1 MRRRAVALLVA
12 LLGGWL
18 LSGVALAGPA
28 SAHAQLES
36 SNPED
41 GARLTDAP
49 SQVTLHFSE
58 GVSLGAGYAR
68 VLDARQQR
76 VDTGAPKVAGDV
88 LTIPLRD
95 NVPEGGYLVTYR
107 VISSDSH
114 PVAGAFSFAVGNGPL
129 ITAGAGDVSDT
140 TDPGVAVLLPVT
152 RWLGYAGLALA
163 VGIPVLLIVCWPG
176 GWSSVRLRRLAEGG
190 AIAAAVGA
198 LGSFAVQGPYAAG
211 AGLGSV
217 FDVSLLDTTAS
228 TSYGVVLMIRTLL
241 ALYLVAALAPAW
253 RRGEPP
259 TSWMLPASGV
269 AALGLVVTT
278 AAVGHPVAGP
288 WPGLELPI
296 AVIHVAAMTVW
307 LGGLAGLVLGVL
319 RPGIAADELAVA
331 MPRFSRMAFGSV
343 VALVVTGIVQ
353 AVREVGTPA
362 ALVSTTYGWLLVTKL
377 LVVAVILAAA
387 GVSRVWVQQHLGVH
401 HRPAGSR
408 RVTAHAFAATAG
420 DSLSDDVD
428 DAVAE
433 RARAQAGDAVAALPR
448 LRRSVLVELMLAVVV
463 LGVTSVLVGT
473 PPAESAVVQPVD
485 TTLPLKGTSG
495 TSGSVQVTIE
505 PASTGPNVLHL
516 YLFDDAG
523 RLTQPAGI
531 TVTITEPSQQLGP
544 INVKLQPAGPGH
556 YSADAMDI
564 PAAGTWTLQISV
576 RKDEFT
582 AYTASTKFP
591 VR

>member
-1 MRRRAVALLVA
+1 MV
-12 LLGGWL
+12 
-18 LSGVALAGPA
+18 SGVVLAGPA
-28 SAHAQLES
+28 AAHAELES
-36 SNPED
+36 TNPED
-41 GARLTDAP
+41 GARLSSAP
-49 SQVTLHFSE
+49 AQVTLHFSE

-76 VDTGAPKVAGDV
+76 VDTGAPKVSGDV
-88 LTIPLRD
+88 VTIPLRD
-95 NVPEGGYLVTYR
+95 TLPEGGYLVTYR
-107 VISSDSH
+107 VISADSH

-129 ITAGAGDVSDT
+129 ITAGAGDVSQA
-140 TDPGVAVLLPVT
+140 TDAGVAVALPVA
-152 RWLGYAGLALA
+152 RWLGFAGLALA
-163 VGIPVLLIVCWPG
+163 VGIPVLLMVCWPG
-176 GWSSVRLRRLAEGG
+176 GWTSVRLRRLSEGG
-190 AIAAAVGA
+190 AIAAALGA

-217 FDVSLLDTTAS
+217 FDTALLDTTAS
-228 TSYGVVLMIRTLL
+228 TTYGVVLMIRTLL

-296 AVIHVAAMTVW
+296 AVVHVAAMTVW
-307 LGGLAGLVLGVL
+307 LGGLTGLVVGVL
-319 RPGIAADELAVA
+319 RPGIPADDLAVA
-331 MPRFSRMAFGSV
+331 MPRFSRMAFGAV

-362 ALVSTTYGWLLVTKL
+362 ALVSTEYGWLLVTKL
-377 LVVAVILAAA
+377 LIVAVILAAA

-408 RVTAHAFAATAG
+408 RVTAHAFAAEP
-420 DSLSDDVD
+420 SDPVAEDVD
-428 DAVAE
+428 DAVVE
-433 RARAQAGDAVAALPR
+433 RRRAQAGDAVAALPR
-448 LRRSVLVELMLAVVV
+448 LRRSVVVELLLAVVV

-473 PPAESAVVQPVD
+473 PPAASAVVQPVD

-495 TSGSVQVTIE
+495 TSGSVQVSIE
-505 PASTGPNVLHL
+505 PASTGPNVLHV

-523 RLTQPAGI
+523 QLTQPAGI
-531 TVTITEPSQQLGP
+531 TVTIAEPSQQLGP
-544 INVKLQPAGPGH
+544 IDVKLQPAGPGH

-582 AYTASTKFP
+582 AYTASTTFP